1 MEDFGDK
8 DDARMDS
15 VQDRPKNEKQNGFD
29 ESSDDSKNYVS
40 DATWEER
47 TWKEIVRL
55 REDMFWA
62 RIGAIRG

>member
-1 MEDFGDK
+1 
-8 DDARMDS
+8 MD
-15 VQDRPKNEKQNGFD
+15 EKQGRPRSQIQGKKREP
-29 ESSDDSKNYVS
+29 ESASEMNVGPYVG

-62 RIGAIRG
+62 RVGGLRV